1 MSDWG
6 AYQARFNHFECE
18 PPASVDSTYPRPLRA
33 EQALEGHGQLSRITL
48 SRASDCAKYEITLNV
63 ALHFG
68 AEGQSRAE
76 KLNKNNDQ
84 VGRATLQLF
93 KLSQEATQ
101 ASAGECTSILGAHP
115 HG

>member
-1 MSDWG
+1 VSDWG
-6 AYQARFNHFECE
+6 AYQARFNNFECE

-93 KLSQEATQ
+93 KLSQSGGLT
-101 ASAGECTSILGAHP
+101 
-115 HG
+115 